1 MSTVFYDK
9 EMIKSLK
16 INVDIKILI
25 YSKETMTDLHDKWNI
40 TNFDIIYI
48 YYCFQHPSARHHT
61 RWFIRTQNCGYIA
74 NDLYNN
80 TQWTGRRRVLFY
92 DD

>member
-9 EMIKSLK
+9 EMINSLK

-80 TQWTGRRRVLFY
+80 TTTEESFVLR
-92 DD
+92 